1 MDDSKEKLNYDCDWK
16 KIKKK
21 LVFYETNLFLQGK
34 KLEKYEGASK
44 LFKQNKNIKNKFWF
58 KFELSFVVIFAK
70 YKIEFYCTIFQRYLT
85 KFDFSFI
92 TSFLMQT
99 FNKHDIMEAQTT
111 REKKKALK
119 FLKEAFET

>member
-1 MDDSKEKLNYDCDWK
+1 MNEDLMSPVYLFKEKVYKILKAKINYLN
-16 KIKKK
+16 KIKLLKINFD
-21 LVFYETNLFLQGK
+21 LNLNFHL
-34 KLEKYEGASK
+34 
-44 LFKQNKNIKNKFWF
+44 
-58 KFELSFVVIFAK
+58 LSFLPNI
-70 YKIEFYCTIFQRYLT
+70 KIEFYCTTFQRYPT

-92 TSFLMQT
+92 KSFLMQT